1 MRYRITHLT
10 AYTYSA
16 PAHESF
22 NEVRLRPASD
32 VTQTCLDFSLTIDPP
47 GAVIAFDDYY
57 GNAVHDFSIPY
68 LHDAL
73 RIEATSEVITFAAAD
88 EPISGPREG
97 EEDRSPA
104 LAGLRA
110 DADFADEHAEFLY
123 PSAYVDLGPASARLA
138 QELLAAERAASAYA
152 YLRAA
157 DALVHDILEYRI
169 GATTVHS
176 TEEEVL
182 VGRSGVCQDFSHV
195 LIALCRHAG
204 LPARYVSG
212 YLGNVPESSASHA
225 WAEVF
230 IPPYGWIG
238 MDATAGTPAS
248 GRHVKVAVG
257 RDYADVSVV
266 RGTYRGGAA
275 SSLEVTVKS
284 REIAD
289 ARSVGAGPQ
298 VRLRQGP
305 IQYQTLGSMKQWQR
319 LDAITQSLGA
329 MTQSMG
335 GMHQTIGGFPE
346 QPMPVSDENSPRQQP
361 QQQQQTEGETA
372 SPSGE
377 TALRASG
384 GKGGEDESRKPMAKS
399 R

>member
-1 MRYRITHLT
+1 MRYRITHRT
-10 AYTYSA
+10 EYAYSA

-32 VTQTCLDFSLTIDPP
+32 ATQTCLDFSLAIDPP

-73 RIEATSEVITFAAAD
+73 CIEATSEVITFAGAD

-97 EEDRSPA
+97 EVDASPA
-104 LAGLRA
+104 LASLVA
-110 DADFADEHAEFLY
+110 DAEFADEHAEFLY
-123 PSAYVDLGPASARLA
+123 PSAYVDLGPTSARLA
-138 QELLAAERAASAYA
+138 ADLLAADPRASAYA

-157 DALVHDILEYRI
+157 DAFVHNALEYRL
-169 GATTVHS
+169 GATTVYS
-176 TEEEVL
+176 TVEEVL
-182 VGRSGVCQDFSHV
+182 NGRSGVCQDFSHL
-195 LIALCRHAG
+195 LIALCRHVG

-212 YLGNVPESSASHA
+212 YLGNVAESTASHA

-248 GRHVKVAVG
+248 GRHVRVAVG
-257 RDYADVSVV
+257 RDYADVAVV

-284 REIAD
+284 AELAD
-289 ARSVGAGPQ
+289 ARSLGAGVQ
-298 VRLRQGP
+298 VRSRQGP

-319 LDAITQSLGA
+319 LDAITQSLGS
-329 MTQSMG
+329 MTQTQSLG

-346 QPMPVSDENSPRQQP
+346 QSLPARDDDAPRQQP
-361 QQQQQTEGETA
+361 QQ
-372 SPSGE
+372 
-377 TALRASG
+377 
-384 GKGGEDESRKPMAKS
+384 
-399 R
+399 